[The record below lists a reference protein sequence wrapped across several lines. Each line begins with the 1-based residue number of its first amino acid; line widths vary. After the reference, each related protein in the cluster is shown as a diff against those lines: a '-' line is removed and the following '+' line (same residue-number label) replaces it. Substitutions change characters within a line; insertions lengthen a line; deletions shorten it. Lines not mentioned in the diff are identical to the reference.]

1 MRAGLSFSRSS
12 ISLLLRQPLSI
23 KKSYAGAIH
32 IVKGQKEL
40 AHTTVRLQLI
50 LFSKITDAYLFRIF
64 GGFLHVPTTQI

>member
-32 IVKGQKEL
+32 YLTAALWMAFFKL
-40 AHTTVRLQLI
+40 AFKRDEDTY
-50 LFSKITDAYLFRIF
+50 S
-64 GGFLHVPTTQI
+64 